1 MENIKVLIVDDNKRI
16 VNLLKEA
23 LTKESDIEV
32 VATASDGEEALNMID
47 MYNPDVM
54 LLDLIMPKLDGIGV
68 MEKLKNDKYISKPKT
83 IVVSAVNRERITGN
97 AAALRAFF

>member
-83 IVVSAVNRERITGN
+83 IVVSAVNRESVTEKN
-97 AAALRAFF
+97 F